1 MFFFPKLKR
10 YDAQIL
16 IGVSIRNSMG
26 LSFLLFCSIQSIMI
40 AKNIIKGNINDTDN
54 PFHWSKIEE
63 NLPFSESYKTSLPK
77 LRKVRVN
84 GRHGSEMVI

>member
-1 MFFFPKLKR
+1 MKR

-16 IGVSIRNSMG
+16 IVVWIRNAMV
-26 LSFLLFCSIQSIMI
+26 LSSSPFYSIQSIMI